1 VKREKRVKPN
11 EEPAAA
17 TENLADLGADLE
29 EPKEKSQTPTDSFL
43 NWSVQDVN
51 DWVDKA
57 FDKADQDEIKQL
69 KLSGEI
75 LSSVREKDLANVS
88 LGTRKRLIEKIQAL
102 TGVSHQV
109 KKRKVNE
116 PSGSESTSNITMISK
131 EYRIWIQSRFEQL
144 FGPKKADFTMDDLE
158 NFVNDPKLVNYLVHH
173 NVVFNIRE

>member
-1 VKREKRVKPN
+1 MKNLQQLQKILQVIAPAPFFLTFSVLM
-11 EEPAAA
+11 EP
-17 TENLADLGADLE
+17 EQNLDLGADLE

-88 LGTRKRLIEKIQAL
+88 LGTRKRLIEKIQGNSFFGL
-102 TGVSHQV
+102 EEFTFFQ
-109 KKRKVNE
+109 KNFFK
-116 PSGSESTSNITMISK
+116 IIS
-131 EYRIWIQSRFEQL
+131 
-144 FGPKKADFTMDDLE
+144 
-158 NFVNDPKLVNYLVHH
+158 
-173 NVVFNIRE
+173 

>member
-1 VKREKRVKPN
+1 M
-11 EEPAAA
+11 EP
-17 TENLADLGADLE
+17 EQNLDLGADLE

-88 LGTRKRLIEKIQAL
+88 LGTRKRLIEKIQGNSFFGL
-102 TGVSHQV
+102 EEFTFFQ
-109 KKRKVNE
+109 KNFFK
-116 PSGSESTSNITMISK
+116 IIS
-131 EYRIWIQSRFEQL
+131 
-144 FGPKKADFTMDDLE
+144 
-158 NFVNDPKLVNYLVHH
+158 
-173 NVVFNIRE
+173 